1 MLRAKISWCNLFFL
15 VFFSVDYGRRK
26 RNAFRIQVAKG
37 TSVNIVFKMPNSLIM
52 LWLLILNMVKP
63 FLPVFEIIS
72 NEKEREDLA
81 VLESE
86 HVAKRARQ
94 QEKNE

>member
-1 MLRAKISWCNLFFL
+1 M

-37 TSVNIVFKMPNSLIM
+37 RSVNIVLKIPKSLIM
-52 LWLLILNMVKP
+52 LWLLMLNMVEL
-63 FLPVFEIIS
+63 FLAVFEIIS